1 MMNSAGLERT
11 PLSILRGT
19 FGYPSFRSCQAEVV
33 NCLCSGRDALVVMPT
48 GGGKSV
54 CFQIPALI
62 RSGVAVVISPL
73 IALMEDQVTA
83 LIQNGVRAACLNS
96 SLPAE
101 EISRVEQ
108 CLLSAE
114 LDLLYIA
121 PERLL
126 TAYSLNFFSR
136 IQLALFA
143 IDEAHCVSQ
152 WGHDFR
158 RDYLQLSI
166 LKDRFRAVPRIALT
180 ATANQSTRNEIAS
193 RLELAD
199 PEIFVS
205 GFDRPNIR
213 YRVSRKEN
221 AKKRLLDFVNQVHP
235 GESGIIY
242 CLSRK
247 RVEAI
252 AIWLR
257 QSDIDAYPYHAG
269 LSADTR
275 RQNQKRFIMNE
286 GVVMVAT
293 VAFGMG
299 IDKPNVRF
307 VVHLDPPRSIEAYY
321 QETGRAGRDGRPA
334 DAWMFLGLQD
344 IFRLRQMIE
353 GSESVNARKQVEH
366 EKLNHILEFC
376 DATGCRRTVLLNY
389 FEENHIHPCG
399 NCDNCM
405 DPPETWDATE
415 ESRMAL
421 SCVYRTGQR
430 FGVSHVVDVLMGKT
444 SDRMR
449 SLGHDRL
456 STWGI
461 GKQLSQTEWR
471 SLFRQL
477 VLRGM
482 LEIGYDQF
490 GALRLVRASR
500 PLLRGECR
508 LTVRKEKKTAEKRR
522 LKYNELE
529 FNGDEQLLWNRLRD
543 ERTRIAREQAI
554 PPYMIFH
561 DSTLQQMVAHKPR
574 SRAEMAVLSG
584 VGERKL
590 VRYGNRFI
598 KIVQVFVD
606 STGQNG
612 SLK

>member
-1 MMNSAGLERT
+1 MNSAGLERT
-11 PLSILRGT
+11 PLSVLRGT
-19 FGYPSFRSCQAEVV
+19 FGYPSFLSCQAAVV

-62 RSGVAVVISPL
+62 RPGVAVVISPL

-83 LIQNGVRAACLNS
+83 LVQNGVRAACLNS

-108 CLLSAE
+108 CLLNAE

-126 TAYSLNFFSR
+126 TPYSLNLFSR
-136 IQLALFA
+136 VQLALFA

-166 LKDRFRAVPRIALT
+166 LKDRFRAVPRVALT
-180 ATANQSTRNEIAS
+180 ATANQATRDEIAS
-193 RLELAD
+193 RLELVD

-221 AKKRLLDFVNQVHP
+221 AKKRLLDFMNLVHP

-252 AIWLR
+252 ATWLR
-257 QSDIDAYPYHAG
+257 QSDINAYPYHAG

-321 QETGRAGRDGRPA
+321 QETGRAGRDGLPA

-344 IFRLRQMIE
+344 VFRLRQMIE
-353 GSESVNARKQVEH
+353 GSESVNARKRVEH

-461 GKQLSQTEWR
+461 GKQLSQIEWR

-500 PLLRGECR
+500 PLLKGECR
-508 LTVRKEKKTAEKRR
+508 LIVRKEKKTAEKRR

-543 ERTRIAREQAI
+543 ERARIAREQAI

-598 KIVQVFVD
+598 KIVQVFAD

>member
-1 MMNSAGLERT
+1 
-11 PLSILRGT
+11 
-19 FGYPSFRSCQAEVV
+19 
-33 NCLCSGRDALVVMPT
+33 MPT

-62 RSGVAVVISPL
+62 RPGVAVVISPL

-83 LIQNGVRAACLNS
+83 LVQNGVRAACLNS

-108 CLLSAE
+108 CLLNAE

-126 TAYSLNFFSR
+126 TPYSLNFFSR

-166 LKDRFRAVPRIALT
+166 LKDRFRAVPRVALT
-180 ATANQSTRNEIAS
+180 ATANQSTRDEIAS
-193 RLELAD
+193 RLELVD

-221 AKKRLLDFVNQVHP
+221 AKKRLLDFMNLVHP

-252 AIWLR
+252 ATWLR
-257 QSDIDAYPYHAG
+257 QSDINAYPYHAG

-321 QETGRAGRDGRPA
+321 QETGRAGRDGLPA

-344 IFRLRQMIE
+344 VFRLRQMIE
-353 GSESVNARKQVEH
+353 GSESVNARKRVEH

-461 GKQLSQTEWR
+461 GKQLSQIEWR

-508 LTVRKEKKTAEKRR
+508 LIVRKEKKTAEKRR

-543 ERTRIAREQAI
+543 ERARIAREQAI

-598 KIVQVFVD
+598 KIVQVFAD

>member
-1 MMNSAGLERT
+1 
-11 PLSILRGT
+11 
-19 FGYPSFRSCQAEVV
+19 
-33 NCLCSGRDALVVMPT
+33 MPT

-62 RSGVAVVISPL
+62 RPGVAVVISPL

-83 LIQNGVRAACLNS
+83 LVQNGVRAACLNS

-108 CLLSAE
+108 CLLNAE

-126 TAYSLNFFSR
+126 TPYSLNFFSR

-166 LKDRFRAVPRIALT
+166 LKDRFRAVPRVALT
-180 ATANQSTRNEIAS
+180 ATANQSTRDEIAS
-193 RLELAD
+193 RLELVD

-213 YRVSRKEN
+213 YRVSKKEN
-221 AKKRLLDFVNQVHP
+221 AKKRLLDFMNQVHP
-235 GESGIIY
+235 GESGIVY

-252 AIWLR
+252 ATWLR
-257 QSDIDAYPYHAG
+257 QSDINAYPYHAG

-344 IFRLRQMIE
+344 VFRLRQMIE
-353 GSESVNARKQVEH
+353 GSESVNARKRVEH

-461 GKQLSQTEWR
+461 GKQLSQIEWR

-500 PLLRGECR
+500 SLLRGECR
-508 LTVRKEKKTAEKRR
+508 LIVRKEKKTAEKRR

-543 ERTRIAREQAI
+543 ERARIAREQAI

-598 KIVQVFVD
+598 KIVQVFAD

>member
-1 MMNSAGLERT
+1 
-11 PLSILRGT
+11 
-19 FGYPSFRSCQAEVV
+19 
-33 NCLCSGRDALVVMPT
+33 
-48 GGGKSV
+48 
-54 CFQIPALI
+54 
-62 RSGVAVVISPL
+62 
-73 IALMEDQVTA
+73 
-83 LIQNGVRAACLNS
+83 
-96 SLPAE
+96 
-101 EISRVEQ
+101 
-108 CLLSAE
+108 
-114 LDLLYIA
+114 
-121 PERLL
+121 
-126 TAYSLNFFSR
+126 
-136 IQLALFA
+136 
-143 IDEAHCVSQ
+143 
-152 WGHDFR
+152 
-158 RDYLQLSI
+158 
-166 LKDRFRAVPRIALT
+166 
-180 ATANQSTRNEIAS
+180 
-193 RLELAD
+193 
-199 PEIFVS
+199 
-205 GFDRPNIR
+205 
-213 YRVSRKEN
+213 
-221 AKKRLLDFVNQVHP
+221 
-235 GESGIIY
+235 
-242 CLSRK
+242 
-247 RVEAI
+247 
-252 AIWLR
+252 
-257 QSDIDAYPYHAG
+257 
-269 LSADTR
+269 
-275 RQNQKRFIMNE
+275 
-286 GVVMVAT
+286 
-293 VAFGMG
+293 
-299 IDKPNVRF
+299 
-307 VVHLDPPRSIEAYY
+307 
-321 QETGRAGRDGRPA
+321 
-334 DAWMFLGLQD
+334 MFLGLQD
-344 IFRLRQMIE
+344 VFRLRQMIE
-353 GSESVNARKQVEH
+353 GSESVNARKRVEH

-461 GKQLSQTEWR
+461 GKQLSQIEWR

-490 GALRLVRASR
+490 GARRLVRASR
-500 PLLRGECR
+500 PLLKGECR
-508 LTVRKEKKTAEKRR
+508 LIVRKEKKTAEKRR

-543 ERTRIAREQAI
+543 ERARIAREQAI

-598 KIVQVFVD
+598 KIVQVFAD

>member
-1 MMNSAGLERT
+1 MVNPAGLERT
-11 PLSILRGT
+11 PLSVLRGT
-19 FGYPSFRSCQAEVV
+19 FGYPSFRSCQAEVI

-62 RSGVAVVISPL
+62 RPGVAVIISPL

-83 LIQNGVRAACLNS
+83 LVQNGVRAACLNS
-96 SLPAE
+96 SLSAE
-101 EISRVEQ
+101 EVSRVEQ
-108 CLLSAE
+108 CLLNGE

-126 TAYSLNFFSR
+126 TPYSLKLFSR
-136 IQLALFA
+136 IRLALFA

-158 RDYLQLSI
+158 PDYLHLSI
-166 LKDRFRAVPRIALT
+166 LKDRFRLVPRVALT
-180 ATANQSTRNEIAS
+180 ATANQSTRNEIVS
-193 RLELAD
+193 RLGLVD

-213 YRVSRKEN
+213 YRVSKKEN
-221 AKKRLLDFVNQVHP
+221 AKKRLLDFMNQVHP
-235 GESGIIY
+235 GESGIVY

-252 AIWLR
+252 ATWLR
-257 QSDIDAYPYHAG
+257 QSDIDACHYHAG
-269 LSADTR
+269 LSADVR
-275 RQNQKRFIMNE
+275 RQNQKRFIMDE

-307 VVHLDPPRSIEAYY
+307 VVHLDPPRSMEAYY
-321 QETGRAGRDGRPA
+321 QETGRAGRDGLPA

-344 IFRLRQMIE
+344 VFRLRQMIQ
-353 GSESVNARKQVEH
+353 GSESVDARKRVEH

-389 FEENHIHPCG
+389 FEENHVHPCG
-399 NCDNCM
+399 NCDNCI

-461 GKQLSQTEWR
+461 GKQLSQTEWH

-477 VLRGM
+477 VLRGI
-482 LEIGYDQF
+482 LEVGYDQF
-490 GALRLVRASR
+490 GALRLVQASR

-508 LTVRKEKKTAEKRR
+508 LTARKEQKTDEKRR

-529 FNGDEQLLWNRLRD
+529 FNGNERLLWDQLRD
-543 ERTRIAREQAI
+543 ERTRIAREQGI

-561 DSTLQQMVAHKPR
+561 DSTLQQMVAHKPQ

-590 VRYGNRFI
+590 VRYAKHFI
-598 KIVQVFVD
+598 RVVQAFANG
-606 STGQNG
+606 TGQNG